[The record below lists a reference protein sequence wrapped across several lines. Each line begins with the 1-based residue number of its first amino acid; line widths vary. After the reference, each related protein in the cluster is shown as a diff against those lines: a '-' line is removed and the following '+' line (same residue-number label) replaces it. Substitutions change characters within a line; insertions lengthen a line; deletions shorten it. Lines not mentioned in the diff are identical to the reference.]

1 MEEILHLM
9 NPWWSKKWKAPGIK
23 RKKYLDFLM
32 STLNNHDII
41 SLVGL
46 RRIGKTTIL
55 YQMIEELLK
64 NNEKKNI
71 LYVSVD
77 HQSLKEYSILKIVEE
92 FRKINSLK
100 RKEKIFLFFDEIH
113 LKKNW
118 SKELKS
124 LYDFENCKIFVSGSS
139 SLLLKHEG
147 AYLTGRIIKKTI
159 YPLDFN
165 EFLIFKNIKIE
176 KTEGYLLDRYLDN
189 YLMKGGMP
197 EFVLRDDINYLTQL
211 INNIVYKD
219 IVGVHGIKNP
229 EIIKEILLSLARRIG
244 QKTSFNMLSKIFGLK
259 VDTIKNYVNFLQET
273 FLISEAKKYSR
284 SINEQIYSPR
294 KFYFADIGIR
304 NSLTG
309 FRDIGSL
316 VENVVFIE
324 LSKIFDNISYIKNKF
339 EIDFCVRQLEKTIP
353 IEVKYKADKNKLD
366 DIYKRIKN
374 GYLISKNATK
384 GKNIN
389 LLDFLIGNKKIE

>member
-1 MEEILHLM
+1 
-9 NPWWSKKWKAPGIK
+9 
-23 RKKYLDFLM
+23 
-32 STLNNHDII
+32 
-41 SLVGL
+41 
-46 RRIGKTTIL
+46 
-55 YQMIEELLK
+55 
-64 NNEKKNI
+64 
-71 LYVSVD
+71 
-77 HQSLKEYSILKIVEE
+77 
-92 FRKINSLK
+92 
-100 RKEKIFLFFDEIH
+100 
-113 LKKNW
+113 
-118 SKELKS
+118 
-124 LYDFENCKIFVSGSS
+124 
-139 SLLLKHEG
+139 
-147 AYLTGRIIKKTI
+147 
-159 YPLDFN
+159 
-165 EFLIFKNIKIE
+165 
-176 KTEGYLLDRYLDN
+176 
-189 YLMKGGMP
+189 
-197 EFVLRDDINYLTQL
+197 
-211 INNIVYKD
+211 
-219 IVGVHGIKNP
+219 VHGIKNP